1 MMHQL
6 PCRAPHTNQPRR
18 AALAQDECAPQGA
31 PQKARRPARAR
42 MPAPDTPV
50 VHAKVYDQLDA
61 NDQLELEHEDLPEIP
76 DINYTDELA
85 ALNDIELAS
94 DFESEQPEQ
103 DPVEHEPIDLN
114 KLWSLH
120 FALSTRF

>member
-1 MMHQL
+1 M
-6 PCRAPHTNQPRR
+6 R
-18 AALAQDECAPQGA
+18 

-50 VHAKVYDQLDA
+50 IHARGYDQLDA
-61 NDQLELEHEDLPEIP
+61 SDQLELEDLPDIP
-76 DINYTDELA
+76 DIDYTAELA

-103 DPVEHEPIDLN
+103 EPTEHEPIDLN

>member
-1 MMHQL
+1 
-6 PCRAPHTNQPRR
+6 
-18 AALAQDECAPQGA
+18 
-31 PQKARRPARAR
+31 
-42 MPAPDTPV
+42 MPAPDTPIV
-50 VHAKVYDQLDA
+50 LAKGHDQLDA
-61 NDQLELEHEDLPEIP
+61 SDQLELELEDLPDIP
-76 DINYTDELA
+76 DIDYTAELA

-103 DPVEHEPIDLN
+103 EPTEHELIDLN

>member
-1 MMHQL
+1 MMHQP

-42 MPAPDTPV
+42 MPAPDTPIV
-50 VHAKVYDQLDA
+50 LTRGHDQLDA
-61 NDQLELEHEDLPEIP
+61 SDQLELEPEDLPDIP
-76 DINYTDELA
+76 DIDYTAELA
-85 ALNDIELAS
+85 ALNDIEPAS
-94 DFESEQPEQ
+94 DFESEQPAQE
-103 DPVEHEPIDLN
+103 PTEHEPIDLN

-120 FALSTRF
+120 FALATRF